1 MQPQQTLTVFVFRVV
16 VMGHRG
22 PGHLSDLIK
31 LYNEDSVH
39 TLCSVFE
46 REWEKQQNYSEV
58 R

>member
-1 MQPQQTLTVFVFRVV
+1 
-16 VMGHRG
+16 MGHRG